1 MYLNYNTIN
10 KGGFRYD
17 GNQKVQR
24 NIGQGCNTYIHIL
37 TLRFL
42 FLTLLALMLL
52 ALLLAMYIGLARKRG
67 ICAERIVTDGEHLT
81 IGGDYYSYA
90 YIEKIRLTSPRKKS
104 SSIFP
109 VQRYIYVSAN
119 GMTKKYW
126 LGSEVS
132 FRAYGSLCRSLELS
146 MVLHPSKL
154 RYK

>member
-1 MYLNYNTIN
+1 MMEIKKY
-10 KGGFRYD
+10 
-17 GNQKVQR
+17 
-24 NIGQGCNTYIHIL
+24 
-37 TLRFL
+37 
-42 FLTLLALMLL
+42 
-52 ALLLAMYIGLARKRG
+52 
-67 ICAERIVTDGEHLT
+67 
-81 IGGDYYSYA
+81 